1 MPLKA
6 AQPLPFKHAANAR
19 PNAPDTR
26 WNANGFTKPRAEDRE
41 QGYDRAVRRSAL
53 AVLVDQAAD
62 ALARRD
68 WAAKYVGPRQTRQSL
83 SLVVS
88 PRGKYA
94 ASSA

>member
-1 MPLKA
+1 MPL
-6 AQPLPFKHAANAR
+6 KHAANAR

-41 QGYDRAVRRSAL
+41 QGYDRAVRPSAL

-62 ALARRD
+62 ALARRKAALD